1 MDGYAVLLFIHILS
15 LVFWLGT
22 DIGVFV
28 LGKFAQNPG
37 YSVEQRLLLLKVAL
51 ILDMFPRVFM
61 VLTLPSGFHLATA
74 MGAIPYSLALIA
86 GVWAFSAV
94 WLVIVLTGLLRHE
107 APIGKSAKKVEKII
121 QYVLFAVLAW
131 AGLASLLTGDPITT
145 PWIAVKVL
153 MYASILV
160 IIQFLEKAFFP
171 AVAGFLSLE
180 SSGSSPQLESQIRGG
195 MDRVYLWVLAIYA
208 VVIVSA
214 FLGVAKPGLGI

>member
-1 MDGYAVLLFIHILS
+1 MDWYAVLLFLHILS

-22 DIGVFV
+22 DIGVFI

-37 YSVEQRLLLLKVAL
+37 YAVEQRLLLLKVAM

-61 VLTLPSGFHLATA
+61 VLTLPTGFQLATA
-74 MGAIPYSLALIA
+74 LGAIPYNQALTA
-86 GVWAFSAV
+86 GVWAFSAI
-94 WLVIVLTGLLRHE
+94 WLAIVLTGLLRHE
-107 APIGKSAKKVEKII
+107 APIGMRAKKVEKFI

-131 AGLASLLTGDPITT
+131 AGLASLLSGEPITT

-153 MYASILV
+153 MYSSILV

-208 VVIVSA
+208 IVIVSA
-214 FLGVAKPGLGI
+214 FLGVAKPGFGI

>member
-1 MDGYAVLLFIHILS
+1 
-15 LVFWLGT
+15 
-22 DIGVFV
+22 
-28 LGKFAQNPG
+28 
-37 YSVEQRLLLLKVAL
+37 
-51 ILDMFPRVFM
+51 
-61 VLTLPSGFHLATA
+61 
-74 MGAIPYSLALIA
+74 
-86 GVWAFSAV
+86 
-94 WLVIVLTGLLRHE
+94 
-107 APIGKSAKKVEKII
+107 
-121 QYVLFAVLAW
+121 VLAW